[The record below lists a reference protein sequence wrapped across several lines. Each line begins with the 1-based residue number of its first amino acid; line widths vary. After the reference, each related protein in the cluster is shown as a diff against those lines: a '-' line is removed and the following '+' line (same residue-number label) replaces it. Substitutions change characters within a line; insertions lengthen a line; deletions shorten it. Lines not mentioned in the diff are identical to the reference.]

1 MTGGA
6 ERYADRG
13 IIPRTISYLFEQSA
27 KSEEMIIN
35 LSISYIEIYGNNGYD
50 LLDANHS
57 SKKLEDLPKVIPRET
72 ENEEIILTGLSVH
85 KA

>member
-1 MTGGA
+1 
-6 ERYADRG
+6 
-13 IIPRTISYLFEQSA
+13 
-27 KSEEMIIN
+27 MIIN

-57 SKKLEDLPKVIPRET
+57 SKKLEDLPKVVPRET